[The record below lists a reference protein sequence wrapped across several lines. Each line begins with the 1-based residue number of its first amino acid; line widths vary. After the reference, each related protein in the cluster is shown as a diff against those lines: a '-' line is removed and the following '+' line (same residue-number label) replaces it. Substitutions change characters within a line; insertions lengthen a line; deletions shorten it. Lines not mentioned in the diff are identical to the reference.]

1 MCGVVVGTQPGNHWV
16 RPGFSP
22 TPSLLQMG
30 KLRPEQGPVSQ
41 GHAKTPAPLPFPG
54 PPSP

>member
-1 MCGVVVGTQPGNHWV
+1 MCGVVVGTQPGSHQV
-16 RPGFSP
+16 RPGFSA

-30 KLRPEQGPVSQ
+30 KLRPEQRPASQ
-41 GHAKTPAPLPFPG
+41 AHAETPAPLPFPG